1 MSFSCIRR
9 LTNTSRSKSLS
20 VRARAN
26 ARPCDGICTV
36 QMNLPKP
43 AEIML
48 LEPEERMFSELSQH
62 GKVVVKRLLFRNVAL
77 RYLRAC
83 KGSLCC

>member
-1 MSFSCIRR
+1 
-9 LTNTSRSKSLS
+9 
-20 VRARAN
+20 
-26 ARPCDGICTV
+26 
-36 QMNLPKP
+36 MNLPKP
-43 AEIML
+43 AEIMPPPYFV